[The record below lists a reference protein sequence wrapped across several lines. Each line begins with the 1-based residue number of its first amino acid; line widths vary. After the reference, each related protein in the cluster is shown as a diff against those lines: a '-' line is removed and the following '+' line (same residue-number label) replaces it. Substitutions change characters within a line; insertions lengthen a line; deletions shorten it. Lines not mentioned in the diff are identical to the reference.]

1 MSASDP
7 QRMHL
12 GKAIGRVPSGVF
24 ILTTQ
29 HQGKSQAILASW
41 VQQTSF
47 NPAAMSIA
55 LAKDRP
61 IGQAIRESK
70 QLALS
75 IIPED
80 DKSLM
85 KHYVRPAPQ
94 GADPFAGVRVSQSPN
109 GLPVLADSLAYLE
122 CRLMSVFDFGGDHE
136 IFVAEI
142 VNGEIL
148 KEGKPFMHVRG
159 NGFHY

>member
-1 MSASDP
+1 MSESDP

-29 HQGKSQAILASW
+29 HENKLQAILASW

-47 NPAAMSIA
+47 NPPALSIA
-55 LAKDRP
+55 LSKDRP
-61 IGQAIRESK
+61 IAQAIRGSK

-85 KHYVRPAPQ
+85 KHYVRPLQ
-94 GADPFAGVRVSQSPN
+94 EGADPFAGVRILQSPN

-136 IFVAEI
+136 IFVVEI

>member
-1 MSASDP
+1 
-7 QRMHL
+7 MHL

-24 ILTTQ
+24 ILTTN
-29 HQGKSQAILASW
+29 HENKPQAILASW

-47 NPAAMSIA
+47 NPPALSIA

-61 IGQAIRESK
+61 IAQAIRGSR

-75 IIPED
+75 IVSED
-80 DKSLM
+80 DKFLM
-85 KHYVRPAPQ
+85 KHYVRPLPD
-94 GADPFAGVRVSQSPN
+94 GADPFAGVHVSQSPN

-122 CRLMSVFDFGGDHE
+122 CRLMSIFDFGGDHE